1 MDFVRRPLATPVAA
15 AARRGGKVMARST
28 QRPHPLEVT
37 RVPDT
42 GQIVRLCTGQCYG
55 TIRTADGREV
65 WFHRSDMSNR
75 ASFNDFVV
83 GDSVTFELLHDRIS
97 GARALSVRR
106 NRPGSGALPVERVV
120 QQAPLKKNGVANNRC
135 NEEPSG

>member
-1 MDFVRRPLATPVAA
+1 MMGFVRRPLATTVSAA
-15 AARRGGKVMARST
+15 AGRVGDVNDARIT
-28 QRPHPLEVT
+28 HRPHPRKVT

-42 GQIVRLCTGQCYG
+42 GLIVRLCTGQCYG
-55 TIRTADGREV
+55 TIRTANGREV
-65 WFHRSDMSNR
+65 WFHRSDMSER

-106 NRPGSGALPVERVV
+106 SRPGSR
-120 QQAPLKKNGVANNRC
+120 
-135 NEEPSG
+135 PSRM

>member
-1 MDFVRRPLATPVAA
+1 MDVLRRPLTTTVVVAA
-15 AARRGGKVMARST
+15 SRGGKVKNAGST
-28 QRPHPLEVT
+28 QGPHPLKVT

-42 GQIVRLCTGQCYG
+42 GRIVRLCTGQCYG

-65 WFHRSDMSNR
+65 WFHRSDMSDR

-83 GDSVTFELLHDRIS
+83 GDSVKFELVHDRIS

-106 NRPGSGALPVERVV
+106 NRPGSRTSAV
-120 QQAPLKKNGVANNRC
+120 
-135 NEEPSG
+135 